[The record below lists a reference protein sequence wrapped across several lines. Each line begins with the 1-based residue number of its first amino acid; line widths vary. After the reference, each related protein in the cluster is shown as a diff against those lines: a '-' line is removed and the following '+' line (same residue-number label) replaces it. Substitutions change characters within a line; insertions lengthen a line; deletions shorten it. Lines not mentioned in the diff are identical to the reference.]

1 MHPTRTWLGVAAAGV
16 IALLLTIGGGQLVV
30 SAAGAPV
37 VNAPATVAVGQ
48 HPRGLTV
55 TNDGQRVLV
64 VADDT
69 VTVVDAT
76 TTAVLGHIR
85 LGTSTAGG
93 VAVTP
98 DGRRALV
105 ASLDGITMV
114 DLATNLVVGSVKA
127 PYLNRIVH
135 VDRDGNGLL
144 GSGYG
149 DDAAPLVAVDLSTG
163 TGGRVGTREG
173 PGLPSVAVTPDGA
186 RAYLS
191 RDASRRNPVRVLD
204 LQTGAVAEVP
214 DTLDVSYVAMS
225 PDGRRLYALGPS
237 ALMVV
242 DTDTDTVVRTISR
255 PSPSGDFVVT
265 PDSRHLAVIDIVDD
279 AVDVLNAGSGS
290 AVARIQVGS
299 TVSGLAVA
307 PDGNRLYVLADAGLS
322 VLDIS
327 TLG

>member
-1 MHPTRTWLGVAAAGV
+1 MHPTRTWLGVASAGV
-16 IALLLTIGGGQLVV
+16 IALLLTIGAGQLVV

-48 HPRGLTV
+48 HPHGLTV
-55 TNDGQRVLV
+55 TNDGRRVV
-64 VADDT
+64 VAADDT

-98 DGRRALV
+98 DGNRALV
-105 ASLDGITMV
+105 ASGDGITMV

-173 PGLPSVAVTPDGA
+173 PGLPSAAVTPDGA
-186 RAYLS
+186 TAYLT
-191 RDASRRNPVRVLD
+191 RDDYRRNPVRMLD
-204 LQTGAVAEVP
+204 VHTGAAAEVP
-214 DTLDVSYVAMS
+214 DILDVSHVAMS
-225 PDGRRLYALGPS
+225 PDGRRLYALGLS

-242 DTDTDTVVRTISR
+242 DTATNAVVRTISR
-255 PSPSGDFVVT
+255 PSTSGDFVVT
-265 PDSRHLAVIDIVDD
+265 PDGRHLVVIDIVDH
-279 AVDVLNAGSGS
+279 AVDVLDAVSGS
-290 AVARIQVGS
+290 AVARIQVGE

-307 PDGNRLYVLADAGLS
+307 PDGNRLYVLADDGLS